1 VFFAGVPIGWQ
12 SSQQAFVTHSTAE
25 SELVGYC
32 EALNVGRP
40 MEAMICAMINEKVG
54 TNAIERVIYGD
65 NAAAIS
71 MAHGTG
77 TSSWRTRHLRVRSSF
92 LKEAL
97 DGTAPGGLWKLLH
110 VRGTEQVVAR
120 AVICQVRSRLG
131 DEPRRTRRTKC

>member
-1 VFFAGVPIGWQ
+1 MFFAGVPIVWQ

-32 EALNVGRP
+32 EALNVGRS

-65 NAAAIS
+65 
-71 MAHGTG
+71 

-97 DGTAPGGLWKLLH
+97 DW
-110 VRGTEQVVAR
+110 
-120 AVICQVRSRLG
+120 
-131 DEPRRTRRTKC
+131 